1 MAKPTPMLEQYFD
14 LKAKYPDTLLMF
26 RLGDFFEMFGDDAET
41 GSRVL
46 GIVLTARDAGTDSK
60 IPMCGVPHHAVDS
73 YIATLIE
80 HGYKVAIAEQVEDPK
95 LTKGLVKR
103 EVVRVI
109 SPGTFTGNVDPKMN
123 NFIASV
129 FVDTEHKAI
138 GMAYCDVSTGE
149 LVATQTGCSER
160 VGKVLD
166 ELERVSPSECIIPS
180 SAMSEGSEL
189 AKRLCAEG
197 GLVVTCRPDIQ
208 FSYGYASGI
217 LCDQFGTSSL
227 EGFGMCED
235 MKAAFS
241 AAGALIA
248 YLRETQMNDLSHI
261 NGMRTYH
268 IEEFLVMDKATRR
281 NLEILESTAQRLRN
295 NSSHNTLLAVID
307 KTVTSAGGRFLRQ
320 TLERPPISKANI
332 DARLDLV
339 EEFSKSTVLRSDVR
353 AALKDVYDLERLC
366 CKVAYSS
373 AGPKELFVLKNSLC
387 AVEVLKKTTAVM
399 KCDLMKRLN
408 VRLDGVPEVVKLVS
422 EAIADNPPN
431 VLDDG
436 GVIRPGYNSEVDELR
451 SALHDGKKWLSSL
464 EADEKE
470 KTGIKSLKIGFNQVF
485 GYYLEVTHANAS
497 LVPDYYIRKQT
508 LANAERYITPELKE
522 LESKIVGAE
531 ERLLKLEREIF
542 ASVRE
547 EVGKFIPRILA
558 SARAAA
564 EIDMCAGFAEV
575 AVSSKYP
582 RPKIAERADTQIYG
596 GRHPVLEDRLGR
608 SKVVP
613 NDIVTSREDARL
625 IIITGPNMA
634 GKSTVLSTLGMITVM
649 AHAGCFVPATD
660 ATIGIVDRIYY
671 RTGSYDDIGSG
682 KSTFMVELLEVAS
695 IINSATSDSLV
706 LIDELG
712 RGTSTFDGMALA
724 WAVAEW
730 IHDNIEARTMFTTH
744 YHELAALEGSLSHAR
759 NYHVGAVEKAG
770 ELIFLYKLMRGSAD
784 KSYGINVAKMAGLP
798 KKLLKRAEQ
807 ILTELEA
814 SRANSENQFTLFGWE
829 DDVSEPEGGLVEE
842 ASGVD
847 DELMKMI
854 SEADVDGMSPREALN
869 FLFELKSKVRELD

>member
-1 MAKPTPMLEQYFD
+1 M
-14 LKAKYPDTLLMF
+14 
-26 RLGDFFEMFGDDAET
+26 
-41 GSRVL
+41 
-46 GIVLTARDAGTDSK
+46 
-60 IPMCGVPHHAVDS
+60 
-73 YIATLIE
+73 
-80 HGYKVAIAEQVEDPK
+80 
-95 LTKGLVKR
+95 
-103 EVVRVI
+103 
-109 SPGTFTGNVDPKMN
+109 
-123 NFIASV
+123 
-129 FVDTEHKAI
+129 
-138 GMAYCDVSTGE
+138 
-149 LVATQTGCSER
+149 
-160 VGKVLD
+160 
-166 ELERVSPSECIIPS
+166 
-180 SAMSEGSEL
+180 
-189 AKRLCAEG
+189 
-197 GLVVTCRPDIQ
+197 
-208 FSYGYASGI
+208 
-217 LCDQFGTSSL
+217 
-227 EGFGMCED
+227 
-235 MKAAFS
+235 
-241 AAGALIA
+241 
-248 YLRETQMNDLSHI
+248 
-261 NGMRTYH
+261 
-268 IEEFLVMDKATRR
+268 
-281 NLEILESTAQRLRN
+281 
-295 NSSHNTLLAVID
+295 
-307 KTVTSAGGRFLRQ
+307 RQ

-575 AVSSKYP
+575 AVSSKYT

-596 GRHPVLEDRLGR
+596 GRHPVLEYRLGR

-744 YHELAALEGSLSHAR
+744 YHELAALEGSVSHAR